1 VRRNRIGQRG
11 QSVLE
16 TALILPVF
24 MFLLIGVLD
33 VGQVLFVHQT
43 LAERARNA
51 VRYGVVRN
59 YDSEAIRNMLLY
71 NQPTVPQRPGAVPGE
86 PVPGIFGLT
95 PDMVQVT
102 RHDAN
107 THEDR
112 VVVTLSNY
120 PFQFYTPLIA
130 RVAIGK
136 PITMSLSY
144 ETM

>member
-11 QSVLE
+11 QSVVE

-51 VRYGVVRN
+51 VRFGVVRN
-59 YDSEAIRNMLLY
+59 YDSEAIRNIFLY
-71 NQPTVPQRPGAVPGE
+71 NQPTVPPRPGILPGQ

-102 RHDAN
+102 RYDAN

-112 VVVTLSNY
+112 VVVTVSNY

-130 RVAIGK
+130 SVARGK
-136 PITMSLSY
+136 PITMSLPF
-144 ETM
+144 ETI